1 MLLERP
7 EYMRMLQ
14 KIILETFDQR
24 EIYEAILIK
33 ALNELLYDE
42 VIVLSSNDKIKRRTF
57 CTEITI
63 RQLSR
68 VLNTIYVQQLSPAQL
83 NNVRIKVNNLIK

>member
-1 MLLERP
+1 MLLDRP
-7 EYMRMLQ
+7 EYMRRLQ
-14 KIILETFDQR
+14 EIILETSDQR

-33 ALNELLYDE
+33 ALNELLHDE
-42 VIVLSSNDKIKRRTF
+42 VRVLSANDTIEKRQF
-57 CTEITI
+57 CINIII

-83 NNVRIKVNNLIK
+83 NGVRIKVF

>member
-1 MLLERP
+1 MLLDRP
-7 EYMRMLQ
+7 EYMRRLQ
-14 KIILETFDQR
+14 EIILETSDQR

-33 ALNELLYDE
+33 ALNELLHDE
-42 VIVLSSNDKIKRRTF
+42 VIVLSANDTIEKRQF
-57 CTEITI
+57 CINIII

-83 NNVRIKVNNLIK
+83 NGVRIKVF